1 MTSSTR
7 SAPSRSTGLRLVGA
21 LTSATAVALVGTAAL
36 PAAAARAAGVHDDR
50 PVVLARAADPAAL
63 PTGTSSPAATWRW
76 DGTRWVRL
84 P

>member
-7 SAPSRSTGLRLVGA
+7 SGPFRSTGLRLVGA

-36 PAAAARAAGVHDDR
+36 PAAAAEAAGVHDDR
-50 PVVLARAADPAAL
+50 PVVVPRPPDPAAP
-63 PTGTSSPAATWRW
+63 PTETSTRGVTWRW
-76 DGTRWVRL
+76 DGARWVRL